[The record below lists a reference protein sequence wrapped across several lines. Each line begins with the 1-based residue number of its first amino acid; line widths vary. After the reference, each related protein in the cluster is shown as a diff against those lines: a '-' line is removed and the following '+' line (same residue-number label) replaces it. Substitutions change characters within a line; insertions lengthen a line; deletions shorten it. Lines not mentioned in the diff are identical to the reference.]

1 MESRNKKRLHRK
13 RRTTIKTLGN
23 GKRPRASIFR
33 SNKAIY
39 VQLIDDEKGVTLVAA
54 KSGELK
60 DKVFNIEVAKKT
72 GLLLAE
78 KAAKAGIKEI
88 VYDRS
93 GYRYHGKV
101 KALADGMRE
110 GKLKF

>member
-13 RRTTIKTLGN
+13 RRTTIKNQGTA
-23 GKRPRASIFR
+23 KRPRASVFR
-33 SNKAIY
+33 SNKAIS
-39 VQLIDDEKGVTLVAA
+39 VQLIDDDKGVVLVSAR
-54 KSGELK
+54 SNELK
-60 DKVFNIEVAKKT
+60 DKSFNVEVAKKT

-78 KAAKAGIKEI
+78 KALKAGIKEI